1 MIQIEAQ
8 LEHQFLEKLKDLK
21 YTYRSDIRDLDS
33 LEQNFREKFQ
43 RLNYV
48 TLSDDEFRKL
58 LQENISSDVFTVSKH
73 LREKQTFTRNDG
85 TTIHYSL
92 VNTRDWCK
100 NEFEVINQLSINTA
114 NSRQRYDIIILI
126 NGLPLVQIELKRH
139 SVSPLKAV
147 EQIVRYKQERGNGY
161 TNTLM
166 CFMQLFIVSNGGS
179 DTMYFANNNDE
190 HFHFDATNNYLP
202 VYHAADHNNRKVV
215 QLFEFADMMLPKCTL
230 GRLISRYMVLVET
243 EKKILVMRPYQIYA
257 VESIVNC
264 VPKTTK
270 MAISGTP
277 LVRVKR
283 SPASKHLPCSK
294 ITLT

>member
-1 MIQIEAQ
+1 MIQIEPQ
-8 LEHQFLEKLKDLK
+8 LEQQFLAKLQELN

-33 LEQNFREKFQ
+33 LEKNFREKFQ

-58 LQENISSDVFTVSKH
+58 LNENITSDVFTAAKR
-73 LREKQTFTRNDG
+73 LRQKQTFTRSDG
-85 TTIHYSL
+85 TTFDYSL
-92 VNTRDWCK
+92 VNLRDWCK
-100 NEFEVINQLSINTA
+100 NDFEVINQLSINTA
-114 NSRQRYDIIILI
+114 NSHQRYDVIILI

-190 HFHFDATNNYLP
+190 HFQFDTSNNYLP
-202 VYHAADHNNRKVV
+202 VYRAADHDNHKVV
-215 QLFEFADMMLPKCTL
+215 QLFEFSDTMLTKCTL

-264 VPKTTK
+264 VEH
-270 MAISGTP
+270 A
-277 LVRVKR
+277 
-283 SPASKHLPCSK
+283 
-294 ITLT
+294 